1 MATATATAAPT
12 EQGASSRPP
21 STWAA
26 IGRAF
31 RRDRLALIGVIVV
44 LAVVLVA
51 VFADLIAPFGPR
63 QMNRGESGSVD
74 ALFPPGAPYLLGT
87 NNLGHDIF
95 SQMIYGTR
103 PTLIVGLLAA
113 FLTTLIGGGA
123 GLLAG
128 YVGGRTDALI
138 MRLVDI
144 AYTIPFE
151 PFVILVLALTRPSLG
166 TVIIAMVLLMWR
178 QPARVI
184 RAQVLSLR
192 ERPFVKAARV
202 SGASSTRI
210 MLRHVGPNV
219 TPLVLLYLALTVEGA
234 IIAEASISFLGF
246 GDPRLISWGGMLQ
259 TAFASGHIRDAWWW
273 TVPPGLCI
281 AVLVMSFFFIGRAL
295 QTATSPNR
303 HD

>member
-12 EQGASSRPP
+12 EQSGSPRPP

-31 RRDRLALIGVIVV
+31 RKDRLALIGVVVV
-44 LAVVLVA
+44 LVVVLVA

-74 ALFPPGAPYLLGT
+74 ALLPPGAPYLLGT

-95 SQMIYGTR
+95 SQMVYGTR

-210 MLRHVGPNV
+210 MLRHIGPNV

>member
-1 MATATATAAPT
+1 MTTTTTAPPAQQPAARRHL
-12 EQGASSRPP
+12 G
-21 STWAA
+21 TWSE
-26 IGRAF
+26 IVHAF
-31 RRDRLALIGVIVV
+31 RKDRLASTGLVVVAVVV
-44 LAVVLVA
+44 LCA
-51 VFADLIAPFGPR
+51 VFADVIAPFPPR
-63 QMNRGESGSVD
+63 QMNRGESGGVD
-74 ALFPPGAPYLLGT
+74 ALMRPGMPYLLGT
-87 NNLGHDIF
+87 NNLGNDIF
-95 SQMIYGTR
+95 SQMIHGSRT
-103 PTLIVGLLAA
+103 TLVVGLLAA
-113 FLTTLIGGGA
+113 FLTTLIGGAA
-123 GLLAG
+123 GILAG
-128 YVGGRTDALI
+128 YVGGRTDAFI

-151 PFVILVLALTRPSLG
+151 PFVILVLALTTPSLG

-202 SGASSTRI
+202 SGASSARI

-219 TPLVLLYLALTVEGA
+219 TPLLLLYLALTVEGA

-246 GDPRLISWGGMLQ
+246 GDPRLVSWGGMLQ

-273 TVPPGLCI
+273 TVPPGLSI

-295 QTATSPNR
+295 QAATSPAR
-303 HD
+303 QH

>member
-1 MATATATAAPT
+1 MTATATATPVRRP
-12 EQGASSRPP
+12 ASRRPP
-21 STWAA
+21 TAWSE
-26 IGRAF
+26 IVRAF
-31 RRDRLALIGVIVV
+31 TRDRLALAG
-44 LAVVLVA
+44 AVVVVAVVVCA
-51 VFADLIAPFGPR
+51 VFADVIAPFPPR
-63 QMNRGESGSVD
+63 QLNRGESGGVD
-74 ALFPPGAPYLLGT
+74 ALMPPGAPYLLGT
-87 NNLGHDIF
+87 NNLGNDIL
-95 SQMIYGTR
+95 SQLVHGSRT
-103 PTLIVGLLAA
+103 TLIVGLLAA
-113 FLTTLIGGGA
+113 FLTTLIGGAA
-123 GLLAG
+123 GILAG

-151 PFVILVLALTRPSLG
+151 PFVILVLALTTPSLG
-166 TVIIAMVLLMWR
+166 TVILAMVLLMWR

-202 SGASSTRI
+202 SGASSARI

-219 TPLVLLYLALTVEGA
+219 TPLLLLYLALTVEGA

-246 GDPRLISWGGMLQ
+246 GDPRLVSWGGMLQ

-273 TVPPGLCI
+273 TVPPGLSI

-295 QTATSPNR
+295 QTATSPAR
-303 HD
+303 QH